1 MMESE
6 PGRCGTLPLALIAVF
21 LAAGCA
27 DPAAEQVQGNT
38 AFVGVTV
45 IDVAAGETVPAQ
57 TVVVDD
63 GRIVRVG
70 PSASVTLADGVT
82 VIDGT
87 GRHLLPGL
95 TDMHAHV
102 FTADALV
109 PYLANGVTTVRNM
122 WGGPMALEM
131 KAAVAEGRI
140 PGPRIVTA
148 GQLLDGPPK
157 IWAGSTEVADAAEA
171 EALVAQQAADG
182 YDFVKVYSRLSPE
195 VLDAILAAGA
205 EHGIAV
211 AGHTPQDV
219 PLLHAVQG
227 GMRSAEHFTG
237 MLSAVFAD
245 PALPNPDLGSFDP
258 RNHELVKALG
268 RGDLDAAELVDPDK
282 VAQLGADLAAHDFW
296 LVPTIDVMK
305 NFTSIPRPAHPDAFD
320 YLTPADRAIM
330 RMLESAGSAMIDPEL
345 QAGETVLYHV
355 RADVLPALHRAGT
368 RMLVGTDDSLQHG
381 FAVVDEMETLVET
394 GLTILE
400 VLRAAT
406 LGAAD
411 YLGERGTFGEVVEG
425 AAADL
430 ILVDGNPLE
439 DLGALRRLHGVMRAG
454 TFHDRANLD
463 ALLEQL
469 AAKTAT
475 AEAEFDAAPPFPLE
489 AGARSDFLDE
499 SGGAAAIASVAT
511 DDGTVVTAAIREAD
525 AWNLFRI
532 TASPGAVAVERDGG
546 PATRAVLEDDRW
558 RLTVGDAAMGTP
570 VPGDVAAV
578 LTGTPADILILDAAV
593 GVLAQGDTRALAAWR
608 CGPTVDCAGVEADRL
623 TVTGLG
629 THIVRGHRIYE
640 STNAYAV
647 TPADG
652 AETGRIDYWMAPPG
666 LFSGGPVRI
675 EDNGVASWRRIR

>member
-1 MMESE
+1 M
-6 PGRCGTLPLALIAVF
+6 
-21 LAAGCA
+21 
-27 DPAAEQVQGNT
+27 
-38 AFVGVTV
+38 
-45 IDVAAGETVPAQ
+45 
-57 TVVVDD
+57 
-63 GRIVRVG
+63 
-70 PSASVTLADGVT
+70 TLADGVAA
-82 VIDGT
+82 IDGT

-131 KAAVAEGRI
+131 KKAVAEGRI

-148 GQLLDGPPK
+148 GQLLDGAPK

-171 EALVAQQAADG
+171 AALVAQQAADG

-211 AGHTPQDV
+211 AGHVPQDV

-245 PALPNPDLGSFDP
+245 SALPNPDLGSFDP

-305 NFTSIPRPAHPDAFD
+305 NFTSIPRPAHPDAFA

-355 RADVLPALHRAGT
+355 RADVLPALHRAGA

-454 TFHDRANLD
+454 TFHDRADLD

-469 AAKTAT
+469 AAKTAA
-475 AEAEFDAAPPFPLE
+475 AEAEFDAAPPLPSRGRCARGLPRRRGRCGDHRFGRHGRRYGRHGGDSRGGRLE
-489 AGARSDFLDE
+489 PVSHHGLPGRGRRRARRGTGDPRRPGGRWLAADGRRRGDGHAGSRRRGRRSHGHTGGHPDPGCRGGRAGA
-499 SGGAAAIASVAT
+499 GGHARTGSLALRTDGRLRRRRGGPPDRHRDWERTSYGAIAST
-511 DDGTVVTAAIREAD
+511 SRRTRTPSRRRTAPRRAASTTGWRLPGCSA
-525 AWNLFRI
+525 AGRCVSKR
-532 TASPGAVAVERDGG
+532 TACLPGEGSGRRRSGAVSRRPTPRPPRPGVRRSA
-546 PATRAVLEDDRW
+546 DRP
-558 RLTVGDAAMGTP
+558 RPDAASAP
-570 VPGDVAAV
+570 RASRSPRCVP
-578 LTGTPADILILDAAV
+578 P
-593 GVLAQGDTRALAAWR
+593 R
-608 CGPTVDCAGVEADRL
+608 
-623 TVTGLG
+623 
-629 THIVRGHRIYE
+629 
-640 STNAYAV
+640 
-647 TPADG
+647 
-652 AETGRIDYWMAPPG
+652 
-666 LFSGGPVRI
+666 
-675 EDNGVASWRRIR
+675 